1 MCTLL
6 PQVCYVALGLEAGSA
21 LLKWY
26 EFHEDERPGCEPIH
40 TEVIES
46 LKRLTGMGSAPPSG
60 GPGCG
65 NAPSGVFPAGTFFT
79 SQQEAP
85 DPIIVT
91 VFVGGTPLPFKGVTD
106 AGGYF
111 FIPIMPDGEDFT
123 ALAFDT
129 GSGEVRSFEGVG
141 PPLGESVYMFFDFNS
156 DDNAIPTFPLDS
168 NVSADLALD
177 ETDLY
182 VFVGTAG
189 QLITVGAQGEPDFVS
204 NYDVNLFSPTSAN
217 PLFSIG
223 NGRFYTESS
232 VVALPDPGIYTLSVV
247 SDFGGGSGSGTYSV
261 GLSEIEQPTPIDI
274 SISPKTVEGEQTI
287 YGDRHFFSFD
297 AQAGDILKF
306 SLSLPPGSQF
316 NAKLNLRG
324 PGPEP
329 FYERDDLFF
338 PGSGG
343 VVSGLDSL
351 AVSNPFMVTETGE
364 YIVEIERG
372 NSSSTIEVSLG
383 EWEFSVL
390 TPDPPTAVTIGD
402 TVPGNI
408 GPPGEIDLFTFT
420 ATAGQQVDFSTD
432 NFDMTVQQVN
442 WSDRARRNGDLRR
455 TAVHGSGHLH
465 TGGWWDLHGVG
476 GVGPRRRYRGIR
488 VHAGKRAVELACKAA
503 TGTPRATPR
512 RRSGRCRHAPGRAG
526 PTPGHAYGLP

>member
-1 MCTLL
+1 
-6 PQVCYVALGLEAGSA
+6 
-21 LLKWY
+21 
-26 EFHEDERPGCEPIH
+26 
-40 TEVIES
+40 
-46 LKRLTGMGSAPPSG
+46 
-60 GPGCG
+60 
-65 NAPSGVFPAGTFFT
+65 
-79 SQQEAP
+79 
-85 DPIIVT
+85 
-91 VFVGGTPLPFKGVTD
+91 
-106 AGGYF
+106 
-111 FIPIMPDGEDFT
+111 
-123 ALAFDT
+123 
-129 GSGEVRSFEGVG
+129 
-141 PPLGESVYMFFDFNS
+141 MFFDFNS

-343 VVSGLDSL
+343 VVSGLD
-351 AVSNPFMVTETGE
+351 
-364 YIVEIERG
+364 
-372 NSSSTIEVSLG
+372 
-383 EWEFSVL
+383 
-390 TPDPPTAVTIGD
+390 
-402 TVPGNI
+402 
-408 GPPGEIDLFTFT
+408 
-420 ATAGQQVDFSTD
+420 
-432 NFDMTVQQVN
+432 
-442 WSDRARRNGDLRR
+442 
-455 TAVHGSGHLH
+455 
-465 TGGWWDLHGVG
+465 
-476 GVGPRRRYRGIR
+476 
-488 VHAGKRAVELACKAA
+488 
-503 TGTPRATPR
+503 
-512 RRSGRCRHAPGRAG
+512 
-526 PTPGHAYGLP
+526 